1 MFLVV
6 SRHLV
11 PRGFGGLA
19 IFPFIFLA
27 SMRLKGDSPFINHER
42 IHLRQQAEMLVIPFY
57 VFYLLNYLVNLMK
70 YGKHREAYRQI
81 VFEREAYAKDGD
93 GSYLTK
99 RRPWAFVSYL

>member
-1 MFLVV
+1 MLFIVTRFLPATGMA
-6 SRHLV
+6 L
-11 PRGFGGLA
+11 
-19 IFPFIFLA
+19 FPFIL
-27 SMRLKGDSPFINHER
+27 LKTKDLKADARIVNHER

-57 VFYLLNYLVNLMK
+57 VIYLLNYLFNLMK